1 MAVYTAI
8 TDRDVSRHL
17 LNYDIGELQSLKGIA
32 EGVQN
37 SNYFLSTS
45 KGQFFLTLYE
55 QMVEEADLPFYIGL
69 MEHLSKSGINCPQ
82 PIKMKNDEALSELC
96 GRPAAIVSFLNGVSV
111 SAPTENQCSKVGQ
124 MLARMHLATASFPM
138 YLENALSQ
146 SKWREFYRRS
156 GGRVGEIDNK
166 LPEIMETELSYLD
179 SNWPAELPSGV
190 IHADLF
196 PDNVL
201 FLGGELS
208 GFIDF
213 YFAANDLL
221 AFDLAIC
228 INAWCFEKDDGFN
241 LQKSRA
247 LLAGYQSVRKL
258 EKEEY
263 EAMPVLCRGASIR
276 FLVTRIYDWL
286 NVPAGALVTPH
297 DPLIYLNRLRFHQA
311 VKSADEYGLVSQFTY
326 AETGISGE

>member
-8 TDRDVSRHL
+8 TDQDVSRHL
-17 LNYDIGELQSLKGIA
+17 LNYNIGKLQSLKGIA

-69 MEHLSKSGINCPQ
+69 MEHLSRNGINCPQ
-82 PIKMKNDEALSELC
+82 PMKMKNGEALSTLC
-96 GRPAAIVSFLNGVSV
+96 GRPTAIVSFLNGVSV
-111 SAPTENQCSKVGQ
+111 SAPTESQCSEVGQ
-124 MLARMHLATASFPM
+124 MLARMHLVTASFPM

-146 SKWREFYRRS
+146 SRWRKFYQRS
-156 GGRVGEIDNK
+156 GSRVGEIDK
-166 LPEIMETELSYLD
+166 ELPGIMANELDYLD
-179 SNWPAELPSGV
+179 CNWPENLPSGV

-201 FLGGELS
+201 FLDGKLS

-221 AFDLAIC
+221 AFDLAVS
-228 INAWCFEKDDGFN
+228 INAWCFEKDGRFN
-241 LQKSRA
+241 LCKSRA
-247 LLAGYQSVRKL
+247 LVEGYQSVRKL

-286 NVPAGALVTPH
+286 NVPAEALVTPH
-297 DPLIYLNRLRFHQA
+297 DPLVYLNRLRFHQA
-311 VKSADEYGLVSQFTY
+311 IVSPDEYGLVPEFTL
-326 AETGISGE
+326 ADTETTNE